1 MLYTLDKGN
10 IISILNKDMKNYK
23 HLVAPSKVYLYNT
36 NLMYALSGKIDTGN
50 IRETFFLNQMQL
62 LFDVRYPKQGD
73 FLVDNKYLFEVGGPN
88 KTYDQ
93 IKNIPQSYLAVDG
106 IEYGF
111 GNRIPL
117 WMFGILY

>member
-1 MLYTLDKGN
+1 
-10 IISILNKDMKNYK
+10 MKLHFGK
-23 HLVAPSKVYLYNT
+23 CKFELKLTFLKYN
-36 NLMYALSGKIDTGN
+36 
-50 IRETFFLNQMQL
+50 FVF
-62 LFDVRYPKQGD
+62 V
-73 FLVDNKYLFEVGGPN
+73 EVGGPN